1 VPPAWRRR
9 VAVVLAALVVLG
21 ALYWLW
27 FRDSSFAR
35 VHDVQIS
42 GVSGP
47 QARAIRSA
55 LEDAGL
61 AQTTLHVSNADLR
74 AAVADYPVVR
84 SITAQGVFPHKLRV
98 EVQLN
103 MPVAILQTPSGRK
116 PVAADGLLL
125 PAVPVSSGLP
135 VLRTQAALPGERVTS
150 GAAFELVRVVG
161 LAPDPLRARL
171 ESVGFEAGTG
181 IVAKLTAGPDLIFGD
196 ASRMPAKWMAAARVL
211 SAAGARGA
219 AYIDLRLPERP
230 AAGGLATTTVIPL
243 APAGDPVTSQTPV
256 APSGVQTPPAGT
268 PARPPVRPPRR
279 RPRRRLPRPPRRRSR
294 RPHKGEPHRPPRT
307 LKLRC
312 RVRPNPR
319 PVVETGACTK
329 PCRAL
334 TQLIKSAYSG
344 RKSGSQQGDKPL
356 SVA

>member
-1 VPPAWRRR
+1 MRQPATVALRSVPRAALAVPPAWRRR

-61 AQTTLHVSNADLR
+61 AQTTLHVSNEDLR
-74 AAVADYPVVR
+74 AAVAEYPVVR
-84 SITAQGVFPHKLRV
+84 SISARGVFPHKLQV
-98 EVQLN
+98 DVQLN
-103 MPVAILQTPSGRK
+103 MPVALLQTPSGRK

-125 PAVPVSSGLP
+125 PAVPVASGLP
-135 VLRTQAALPGERVTS
+135 VLRTNAALPAERVTS

-161 LAPDPLRARL
+161 LAPALLRARI

-196 ASRMPAKWMAAARVL
+196 ASRLPAKWMAAARVL

-219 AYIDLRLPERP
+219 TYIDLRLPERP

-243 APAGDPVTSQTPV
+243 APAGDPPATTSPTPV
-256 APSGVQTPPAGT
+256 APSVSQTQTTQTT
-268 PARPPVRPPRR
+268 PA
-279 RPRRRLPRPPRRRSR
+279 
-294 RPHKGEPHRPPRT
+294 
-307 LKLRC
+307 
-312 RVRPNPR
+312 
-319 PVVETGACTK
+319 TGTAQPGATTGQT
-329 PCRAL
+329 
-334 TQLIKSAYSG
+334 TQATTSPTATPTT
-344 RKSGSQQGDKPL
+344 QTAAPQATQGGATQAPQNTQAQVQ
-356 SVA
+356 SSPQP